1 LFIEFGMK
9 KLYSL
14 IILFSLLLMSAH
26 AAFVSRAAILMTTD
40 VLMDSLKK
48 GQGKPSKITDTR
60 PGKPSEIKNDI
71 RINITPFKP
80 SYIRTIPNSSSST
93 PPKSA
98 SSISD
103 LKVLSN
109 VKVYPNPVA
118 DHLNLSYFVTKDSNV
133 TIKIMDVLGNE
144 ITTLLS
150 QRLSAGEQIN
160 SFPIDSKWN
169 SGYYFLRLIVGNETI
184 IKRISIL

>member
-1 LFIEFGMK
+1 MK

-14 IILFSLLLMSAH
+14 VILFSFLLMSAH
-26 AAFVSRAAILMTTD
+26 AAFVNKTAIFLASEGIIDSIKKAPVKTT
-40 VLMDSLKK
+40 
-48 GQGKPSKITDTR
+48 SKITDTR
-60 PGKPSEIKNDI
+60 PGKPSEIKSDAVKI
-71 RINITPFKP
+71 KITPFRT
-80 SYIRTIPNSSSST
+80 SYIKTIPL
-93 PPKSA
+93 SA
-98 SSISD
+98 VSPQVKGGSVISD

-118 DHLNLSYFVTKDSNV
+118 DQLNLSYFVTKDSNV

-150 QRLSAGEQIN
+150 QRLPAGEQIN
-160 SFPIDSKWN
+160 SFPIVSRLN
-169 SGYYFLRLIVGNETI
+169 SGYYFIRLIVGNETI